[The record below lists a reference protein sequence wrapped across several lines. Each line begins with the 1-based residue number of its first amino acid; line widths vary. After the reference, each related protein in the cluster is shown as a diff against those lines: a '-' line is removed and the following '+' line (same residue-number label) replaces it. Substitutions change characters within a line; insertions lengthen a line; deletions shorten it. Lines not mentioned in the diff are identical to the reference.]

1 MLKFCCALVLFAM
14 LGMPLAAASLSQGE
28 RDRAMSYLHAT
39 RKMFLDS
46 IDGLSDQQWR
56 YKPAPDRWSVA
67 EVSEHIVLAEDAL
80 WDLIQNRVLKQ
91 PATPD
96 RKADLSAK
104 DEQIMQVVPDRSRR
118 AEAPESVR
126 PSGRWATREAVVE
139 AFKERR
145 DRTIA
150 YVQTTQDELR
160 SHVLKSPV
168 LDELDAYQW
177 ILYLAAHSE
186 RHIRQIEEVKASPDF
201 PKR

>member
-1 MLKFCCALVLFAM
+1 MLKFCCALALFAM

-104 DEQIMQVVPDRSRR
+104 DERIMQVVPDRSQR

-126 PSGRWATREAVVE
+126 PSGRWASREAVVQ
-139 AFKERR
+139 ALKERR

-150 YVQTTQDELR
+150 YVQTTQDDLR

-186 RHIRQIEEVKASPDF
+186 RHIRQIEEVKANPEF

>member
-1 MLKFCCALVLFAM
+1 MSKLGYALLSCAVLT
-14 LGMPLAAASLSQGE
+14 MPLAAAPLSQGE

-56 YKPAPDRWSVA
+56 YKSAPDRWSVA

-80 WDLIQNRVLKQ
+80 WDLVQNRVLKQ
-91 PATPD
+91 PPAPD
-96 RKADLSAK
+96 GNAGRSAK
-104 DEQIMQVVPDRSRR
+104 DEQIMRVVPDRSRR

-126 PSGRWATREAVVE
+126 PAGKWPTRQAVAQ

-150 YVQTTQDELR
+150 YIQTTQDDLR
-160 SHVLKSPV
+160 SHVLKNPV

-186 RHIRQIEEVKASPDF
+186 RHIRQIEEVKASPGF
-201 PKR
+201 PKH